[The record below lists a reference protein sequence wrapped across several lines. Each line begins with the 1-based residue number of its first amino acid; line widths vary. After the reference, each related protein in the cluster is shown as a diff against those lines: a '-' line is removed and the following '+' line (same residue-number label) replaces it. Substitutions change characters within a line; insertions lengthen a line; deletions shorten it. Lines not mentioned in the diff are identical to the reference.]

1 MIVRS
6 VRPEDFEMPLEGFDS
21 WITPIEHFFVRSH
34 MSKPT
39 VDLAA
44 WRLNVQGEVS
54 SPLNLTMDELKK
66 LPAVEV
72 VSVLEC
78 AGNGRSFY
86 QPTVTGMQWTRGGVG
101 NGRWRGVRL
110 ADVLKKAGMKPS
122 AKHVLFNGADTPPGT
137 MPDFMRTV
145 PLKKALDA
153 DMLLAFEM
161 NGEALPVSHGF
172 PLRLIVPGWYGM
184 ASVKWL
190 DRIEVIDRPFDGYQQ
205 VGTYIYRERADEPG
219 VPITTMRAKSLM
231 VPPGIPDMY
240 SRQRLVEC
248 GRVELFGRAWSGA
261 GVPIAKVE
269 VAVNGR
275 WHEAV
280 LDPEAGRYAWRGW
293 RFEWQATP
301 GEYELICRTTDRN
314 GERQPLEPRFDRG
327 GFGNNAAQRVQV
339 TVR

>member
-1 MIVRS
+1 MKTSLPLSRRNFFRTLSALAGVLSTRAADRPKQGMIVRS

-66 LPAVEV
+66 LPTVEV

-122 AKHVLFNGADTPPGT
+122 SKHVLFNGADTPPGT
-137 MPDFMRTV
+137 MPDF
-145 PLKKALDA
+145 
-153 DMLLAFEM
+153 
-161 NGEALPVSHGF
+161 
-172 PLRLIVPGWYGM
+172 
-184 ASVKWL
+184 
-190 DRIEVIDRPFDGYQQ
+190 
-205 VGTYIYRERADEPG
+205 
-219 VPITTMRAKSLM
+219 
-231 VPPGIPDMY
+231 
-240 SRQRLVEC
+240 
-248 GRVELFGRAWSGA
+248 
-261 GVPIAKVE
+261 
-269 VAVNGR
+269 
-275 WHEAV
+275 
-280 LDPEAGRYAWRGW
+280 
-293 RFEWQATP
+293 TP
-301 GEYELICRTTDRN
+301 R
-314 GERQPLEPRFDRG
+314 
-327 GFGNNAAQRVQV
+327 
-339 TVR
+339 